1 MDFSVGTPGEE
12 IGRAGSSIP
21 QIPETS
27 PASHTVRNPLSPKK
41 PPASCQ
47 DRASGRA
54 YE

>member
-1 MDFSVGTPGEE
+1 MDFSVGTPGED
-12 IGRAGSSIP
+12 IGRAGS
-21 QIPETS
+21 S

-47 DRASGRA
+47 DRASGRT